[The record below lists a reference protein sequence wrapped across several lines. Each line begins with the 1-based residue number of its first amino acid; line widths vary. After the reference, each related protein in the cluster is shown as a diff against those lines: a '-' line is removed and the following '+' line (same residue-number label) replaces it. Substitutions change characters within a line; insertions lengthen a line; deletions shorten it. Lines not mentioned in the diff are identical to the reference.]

1 MQVKVFP
8 NYLDLSRGAT
18 DLISNYLKK
27 KPKSLV
33 CLASGHTPMGVFECL
48 VSEVKAGRLDIS
60 QCLFVGLDE
69 WLGMNGADDG
79 SCRKMMDDA
88 LFRPLNIPSEQIEFF
103 DGKNAHPQREVD
115 RINKLIEKWGVL
127 DIMLV
132 GVGTNGHVAMNE
144 PGTPFSA
151 KAHISQ
157 LAEET
162 IRVGQK
168 YFQNETPLSQGMTLG
183 LGHFAECVLPI
194 LMANGSKKAAIMKH
208 VLHDPVSEQVPA
220 SVVRNLTNAW
230 VLLDQEAA
238 NDLD

>member
-1 MQVKVFP
+1 MQVKVYPTFS
-8 NYLDLSRGAT
+8 DLSRGAT
-18 DLISNYLKK
+18 DLIAGYLKQ
-27 KPKSLV
+27 KPRSLV

-48 VSEVKAGRLDIS
+48 VSDVKAGRLDIT

-88 LFRPLNIPSEQIEFF
+88 LFNPLNIPPRQIEFF
-103 DGKNAHPQREVD
+103 DGKSANPQHEVD
-115 RINKLIEKWGVL
+115 RINQLIENWGTL

-144 PGTPFSA
+144 PGTSFST

-168 YFQNETPLSQGMTLG
+168 YFQRETALSQGLTLG
-183 LGHFAECVLPI
+183 LGHFAESKLPI
-194 LMANGSKKAAIMKH
+194 MMANGIKKAPIMKR
-208 VLHDPVSEQVPA
+208 VLQDPIGEQTPA
-220 SVVRNLTNAW
+220 SVVRGLSRAW
-230 VLLDQEAA
+230 VLLDQDAA
-238 NDLD
+238 SELK